1 MRSPLPRR
9 NHRTRTTRTGATRTR
24 AGRLAVVATVAALA
38 PALLAGTAAADPLVQ
53 GWPAPLDSAR
63 WADQAS
69 MTWQDYRHVPGT
81 NWADPSLQPTVRK
94 FKGAVVLADYP
105 DADFVVTKPPH
116 STVFGNPS
124 PSASNLP
131 REKVAQHYQ
140 DFLNKPETLNHG
152 HTINEYWM
160 EDSGG
165 RFGVDLTAFGP
176 YRMPGRSFEYGM
188 EMQPQDCPANADCTR
203 DLRKD
208 AGDAWRADVGP
219 VADQFDFIFFLS
231 AGQDESSTWQEFG
244 EMKFGSKEN
253 VPAEFGPPGS
263 KPGEQNW
270 AHTRYVPWTSWASA
284 STIWP
289 NAANG
294 SSTQAESS
302 GQGVFAHEFSHILG
316 IGDNY
321 NNPFGDP
328 PRRSYTGPWEMLSRG
343 SFNGPGGPHTR
354 WQIPATE
361 GGSMGAH
368 HMLRNKLKLGIVDPK
383 SVLNLDRNQLAT
395 TGPVTARVT
404 AREAVPQQ
412 GAYAGIT
419 IALTGGDRSP
429 KCDPAKDPKCDG
441 GGYDHY
447 SVEVVDRMGSDSFAP
462 DSGVLLAKTKSRDAA
477 PFEWIVDANP
487 QDINLTDYVR
497 PDGTPVKI
505 TVGDYR
511 QLNDATFK
519 AGTGAS
525 SGYEYTDEANRL
537 RFLVTDLDRDSRGV
551 LSYTVTVASL
561 DGAGPQTRGAW
572 LWPALPAFTRG
583 GLATCDFRL
592 SNQGSARG
600 AAAPYDQDTYRLTAS
615 TDTRGWEVR
624 LPNALATAKF
634 GGSTQIQ
641 AYAKRSAGAPH
652 TARVRLTATSIADP
666 AKTTT
671 TACTAIGF

>member
-1 MRSPLPRR
+1 M
-9 NHRTRTTRTGATRTR
+9 
-24 AGRLAVVATVAALA
+24 AALG
-38 PALLAGTAAADPLVQ
+38 PALLSGTAAADPVTP
-53 GWPAPLDSAR
+53 GWPAPLDAAR

-69 MTWQDYRHVPGT
+69 MTWHDYRAVPGT
-81 NWADPSLQPTVRK
+81 NWADPSLKPTVRK

-105 DADFVVTKPPH
+105 DEDFVVTKPAR

-131 REKVAQHYQ
+131 REKVARHYQ
-140 DFLNKPETLNHG
+140 EFLNEPGTLNHG

-176 YRMPGRSFEYGM
+176 YRMPGKSFEYGM

-219 VADQFDFIFFLS
+219 AAGQFDFVFFLS

-263 KPGEQNW
+263 KPGERNW

-284 STIWP
+284 ASIWP

-302 GQGVFAHEFSHILG
+302 GQAVFAHEFSHILG

-321 NNPFGDP
+321 NNPFGNP

-383 SVLNLDRNQLAT
+383 SVLNLDRDQLAT

-404 AREAVPQQ
+404 AREAVPEQ

-429 KCDPAKDPKCDG
+429 QCDPAKDPKCDG

-462 DSGVLLAKTKSRDAA
+462 DSGVLLAKTKNRDAA

-487 QDINLTDYVR
+487 QDIGLTDYVR

-551 LSYTVTVASL
+551 LSYTITVASL
-561 DGAGPQTRGAW
+561 DGAGPQARGAW
-572 LWPALPAFTRG
+572 LWPALPAFAQS

-592 SNQGSARG
+592 ANPGSARG
-600 AAAPYDQDTYRLTAS
+600 ATAPYDQDTYRLTAS

-634 GGSTQIQ
+634 GGSAHVQ

-666 AKTTT
+666 TKTTT